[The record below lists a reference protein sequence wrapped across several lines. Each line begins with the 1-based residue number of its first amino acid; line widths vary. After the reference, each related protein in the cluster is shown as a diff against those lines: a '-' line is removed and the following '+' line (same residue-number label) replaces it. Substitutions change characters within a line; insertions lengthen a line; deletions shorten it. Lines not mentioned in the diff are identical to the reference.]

1 MRSDFDFLVGKSRPI
16 QLRTIQVPARFRVLF
31 LAPHPDDF
39 DAVGIT
45 MRRLHQ
51 NGNPIKLVVMTSGE
65 SGVDDSFAAACA
77 VKNKA
82 EIREMEQRAS
92 CHYFGLPA
100 EALLFLSLEKDT
112 TGKLKSSP
120 ENLALLTKA
129 WSQHS
134 PDIVCLPHG
143 NDANANHQMTYWFYR
158 RIVKAYPRNVLAL
171 LTRDPKTIG
180 MRSDAYMDFGTE
192 EAEWKGELLRHHRS
206 QQARNL
212 RTSGHGFDERILR
225 VNRQAAKDI
234 GHGMR
239 YAEVFELETH
249 TGYSKSNI

>member
-45 MRRLHQ
+45 MRWFHQ
-51 NGNPIKLVVMTSGE
+51 NGNPIKLAVLTSGE
-65 SGVDDSFAAACA
+65 SGVDDDFAAASL
-77 VKNKA
+77 VKDKA
-82 EIREMEQRAS
+82 EIRKMEQQAS
-92 CHYFGLPA
+92 CHYFGLPSA
-100 EALLFLSLEKDT
+100 ALLFLNLEKDK
-112 TGKLKSSP
+112 TGKLRSSP
-120 ENLALLTKA
+120 ENLTLLTKVWA
-129 WSQHS
+129 QFS

-143 NDANANHQMTYWFYR
+143 NDANANHQMTYRLYR
-158 RIVKAYPRNVLAL
+158 RIVKTYPRNVLAL
-171 LTRDPKTIG
+171 LNRDPKTID
-180 MRSDAYMDFGTE
+180 MRSDVFMDFGTE

-225 VNRQAAKDI
+225 ANRQAAQDLGLSMK
-234 GHGMR
+234 
-239 YAEVFELETH
+239 YAEVFELESY
-249 TGYSKSNI
+249 TGSSKSNI